1 MVMDVKPKSYAA
13 KFFCVGDTIHDL
25 NGEHAPFNDVAFV
38 KKLGETFL
46 KSVIFDSNFHKR
58 RLLIKK
64 L

>member
-1 MVMDVKPKSYAA
+1 MVMDVKSKSYAA

-46 KSVIFDSNFHKR
+46 KSVIFYSNFHG
-58 RLLIKK
+58 KK
-64 L
+64 P